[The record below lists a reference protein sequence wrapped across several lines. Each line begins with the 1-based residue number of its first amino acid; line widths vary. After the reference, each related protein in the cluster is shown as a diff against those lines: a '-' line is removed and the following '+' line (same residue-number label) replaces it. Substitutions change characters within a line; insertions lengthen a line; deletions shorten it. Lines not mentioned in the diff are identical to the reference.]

1 MAENTQQVQAKYLD
15 LAGLQKLWQ
24 RISELYPRTSN
35 LVTILDAIDDPYIH
49 KSIYDTDLKKI
60 EDKIAEVEA
69 ATGSAMDGD
78 TIVFN
83 DEISKFQTNLILDL
97 DTEKQT
103 IRLVTKDPT
112 SSTEAPKA
120 KTIISEID
128 YKPFVKDGMLDTV
141 NLVVIPDDE
150 EVTESRPAGT
160 YLKFVFNTSAGKDAI
175 YLNINE
181 FTDIYEGSDYIII
194 QDNKILLDTIKLD
207 AYFEEYISTKSVTI
221 NSIKTQ
227 IETIT
232 TDLNSVRTS
241 VGDHEI
247 RIGEI
252 ETNFTTIQT
261 SFIELS
267 EKVDTYDARITNIEN
282 VLETVP
288 TEPISENDIN
298 DLE

>member
-24 RISELYPRTSN
+24 RISDLYPRTSN

-49 KSIYDTDLKKI
+49 KSIYDADLKNI
-60 EDKIAEVEA
+60 EEKLAEIEA
-69 ATGSAMDGD
+69 TAGGAMDGD

-83 DEISKFQTNLILDL
+83 NEISKFQTNLILDL

-160 YLKFVFNTSAGKDAI
+160 YLKFVFNTGAGKDAI
-175 YLNINE
+175 YLNVNE
-181 FTDIYEGSDYIII
+181 FADIYEGSDYITI
-194 QDNKILLDTIKLD
+194 QDNKISLNTVQLDEH
-207 AYFEEYISTKSVTI
+207 FEEYISTSSATI

-232 TDLNSVRTS
+232 TS
-241 VGDHEI
+241 VGDHET

-267 EKVDTYDARITNIEN
+267 EKVDTYNARITTIES